1 MVAFEAIDAL
11 LLVFSVL
18 MFIVMFGLLLVVPAL
33 VFGSALGW
41 KRRLASDASGG
52 RMNHRRGMVG
62 MDRMTPAGWVAV
74 GLAAGWAAWSIS
86 KLVSMTILD
95 ITALTDPM
103 PGFDPVPNADLTL
116 FQRDGAWAVV
126 WLGLPVV
133 ALLVVIAMRRRGVA
147 LVVGTALVPITL
159 VTGVVAYEALPT
171 AVLLTVAGFLG
182 QRPVIRERAPV
193 VPDVPPPSRISP
205 DGPTLDLDA

>member
-1 MVAFEAIDAL
+1 MVAFEKVEVALVTLAVVFGTL
-11 LLVFSVL
+11 LLAVPVF
-18 MFIVMFGLLLVVPAL
+18 VV
-33 VFGSALGW
+33 VSAVRW
-41 KRRLASDASGG
+41 MRRLRLEPA
-52 RMNHRRGMVG
+52 RMNHRGRMVG

-74 GLAAGWAAWSIS
+74 GLAAVWAVWSIVE
-86 KLVSMTILD
+86 LVSMTILD
-95 ITALTDPM
+95 IAALTDPLASL
-103 PGFDPVPNADLTL
+103 DPVPNGDLTL
-116 FQRDGAWAVV
+116 FQRDGAWALV

-133 ALLVVIAMRRRGVA
+133 ALLVVIATRNRGVA